1 MRWQSFFRHLFGPDL
16 GYTRVTINS
25 AHRMNNPAT
34 LLTRL
39 DIDAR
44 FRGVYHW
51 VADEQRLRMLQRGL
65 IVVLAVWAVNSM
77 ANTLWALIPGAPV
90 EVSKS
95 VAINPPP
102 STANASVGIETIDVS
117 SILGMSVFG
126 AVEPSEVQEL
136 APVATAVNPREGI
149 ENGARETSLALTL
162 TGIVASTADGLGS
175 AMIEARKKQELY
187 SVGDDLPA
195 NGKVT
200 LAKILPKQV
209 VIDNNGTYELITLFD
224 DNGIVGIVQSAAP
237 APTLES
243 FTETPSPV
251 AATLANQAERQRL
264 AANYREQL
272 YSDPQSLA
280 GLVSISAVQS
290 DGGLKGYRVAPGR
303 DAAQFTA
310 LGFKAGDIVTA
321 VNGYA
326 LSDPTNTVRLY
337 QLMRDATDAT
347 FEVEREG
354 SPVSISVSLSSL
366 Q

>member
-1 MRWQSFFRHLFGPDL
+1 
-16 GYTRVTINS
+16 
-25 AHRMNNPAT
+25 MNNPIS

-44 FRGVYHW
+44 LRGLYGW
-51 VADEQRLRMLQRGL
+51 LADEQRLHMLQKGL
-65 IVVLAVWAVNSM
+65 IAVLVLWAVSSM
-77 ANTLWALIPGAPV
+77 ANTVWALIPSSPV

-95 VAINPPP
+95 VVINPPP
-102 STANASVGIETIDVS
+102 STASASDGLETIDVS
-117 SILGMSVFG
+117 SILGMTVFG
-126 AVEPSEVQEL
+126 TVEPYEVQEL
-136 APVATAVNPREGI
+136 ATAASNANPREGI

-175 AMIEARKKQELY
+175 AMIEARKKQKLY

-224 DNGIVGIVQSAAP
+224 DNGIVGIVQSTAP
-237 APTLES
+237 AATPES
-243 FTETPSPV
+243 SEGTSSSMTAASET
-251 AATLANQAERQRL
+251 QAERQRL
-264 AANYREQL
+264 AANYRAQL

-310 LGFKAGDIVTA
+310 LGFRAGDIVTA

-347 FEVEREG
+347 FEIERDG

>member
-1 MRWQSFFRHLFGPDL
+1 
-16 GYTRVTINS
+16 
-25 AHRMNNPAT
+25 
-34 LLTRL
+34 
-39 DIDAR
+39 
-44 FRGVYHW
+44 
-51 VADEQRLRMLQRGL
+51 
-65 IVVLAVWAVNSM
+65 
-77 ANTLWALIPGAPV
+77 
-90 EVSKS
+90 
-95 VAINPPP
+95 
-102 STANASVGIETIDVS
+102 
-117 SILGMSVFG
+117 
-126 AVEPSEVQEL
+126 
-136 APVATAVNPREGI
+136 
-149 ENGARETSLALTL
+149 
-162 TGIVASTADGLGS
+162 
-175 AMIEARKKQELY
+175 MIEARKKQELY

-237 APTLES
+237 ATTPDSSEG
-243 FTETPSPV
+243 TPSSMT
-251 AATLANQAERQRL
+251 ATSATQAERQRL

-326 LSDPTNTVRLY
+326 LSDPTNTVR
-337 QLMRDATDAT
+337 AC
-347 FEVEREG
+347 
-354 SPVSISVSLSSL
+354 IN
-366 Q
+366 

>member
-1 MRWQSFFRHLFGPDL
+1 
-16 GYTRVTINS
+16 
-25 AHRMNNPAT
+25 MNNLAP

-44 FRGVYHW
+44 FRGLYHW
-51 VADEQRLRMLQRGL
+51 VADEQRLLILQRGL
-65 IVVLAVWAVNSM
+65 IAVLVVWAVNSM
-77 ANTLWALIPGAPV
+77 ANTVWALIPSSPV

-95 VAINPPP
+95 VVINPPP
-102 STANASVGIETIDVS
+102 PTADASGGVETIDVS

-136 APVATAVNPREGI
+136 AAVGTVANPRDGI
-149 ENGARETSLALTL
+149 ENGARETNLALTL

-237 APTLES
+237 APASDSSEGA
-243 FTETPSPV
+243 PSPV
-251 AATLANQAERQRL
+251 IATSATQAQRQRL

-303 DAAQFTA
+303 DTAQFTA

-337 QLMRDATDAT
+337 QLMRDATDAI
-347 FEVEREG
+347 FEVERDG

>member
-1 MRWQSFFRHLFGPDL
+1 MI
-16 GYTRVTINS
+16 T
-25 AHRMNNPAT
+25 PAS

-39 DIDAR
+39 DIDSK
-44 FRGVYHW
+44 FRGLYRW
-51 VADEQRLRMLQRGL
+51 VADEQRLPSIQKVLMAVL
-65 IVVLAVWAVNSM
+65 ILWAVNSL
-77 ANTLWALIPGAPV
+77 ANALWALVPGSPIK
-90 EVSKS
+90 VSQS
-95 VAINPPP
+95 VVINPPP
-102 STANASVGIETIDVS
+102 SSNATSAGSETIDVS

-126 AVEPSEVQEL
+126 AAEASEVQDL
-136 APVATAVNPREGI
+136 APVNAVATPREGI

-162 TGIVASTADGLGS
+162 TGIVASTTDGLGS

-224 DNGIVGIVQSAAP
+224 DNGIVGIVQSASSELPNRTP
-237 APTLES
+237 ALTAEVS
-243 FTETPSPV
+243 T
-251 AATLANQAERQRL
+251 NQSERQQL

-272 YSDPQSLA
+272 YSNPQSLA

-303 DAAQFTA
+303 DAEQFTA

-321 VNGYA
+321 VNGYT

-347 FEVEREG
+347 FEIERDG

>member
-1 MRWQSFFRHLFGPDL
+1 
-16 GYTRVTINS
+16 
-25 AHRMNNPAT
+25 MNNPAT
-34 LLTRL
+34 LLNRL
-39 DIDAR
+39 YIGAR
-44 FRGVYHW
+44 FRGLYRW
-51 VADEQRLRMLQRGL
+51 VADEQRLPVLQRGL
-65 IVVLAVWAVNSM
+65 IAVLVLWAVNST
-77 ANTLWALIPGAPV
+77 ANTLWALISSSPV

-95 VAINPPP
+95 VVINPPP
-102 STANASVGIETIDVS
+102 SSNAASAGSETIDVS

-126 AVEPSEVQEL
+126 AAEPSEVQDL
-136 APVATAVNPREGI
+136 APVNAVATPREGI

-162 TGIVASTADGLGS
+162 TGIVASTTDGLGS

-224 DNGIVGIVQSAAP
+224 DNGIVGIVQSASSELPNRTP
-237 APTLES
+237 ALTAEVS
-243 FTETPSPV
+243 T
-251 AATLANQAERQRL
+251 NQSERQQL

-303 DAAQFTA
+303 DAEQFTA

-347 FEVEREG
+347 FEIERDG
-354 SPVSISVSLSSL
+354 SPGSISVSLSSL

>member
-1 MRWQSFFRHLFGPDL
+1 MITPVS
-16 GYTRVTINS
+16 
-25 AHRMNNPAT
+25 

-39 DIDAR
+39 DIDSR
-44 FRGVYHW
+44 FRGFYRW
-51 VADEQRLRMLQRGL
+51 AADEQRLPTIQKAL
-65 IVVLAVWAVNSM
+65 IAFLILWAVNSL
-77 ANTLWALIPGAPV
+77 ANALWVLVPGSPIS
-90 EVSKS
+90 VSQS
-95 VAINPPP
+95 VVINPPP
-102 STANASVGIETIDVS
+102 LSNATSVGSETIDVS

-126 AVEPSEVQEL
+126 AAEPSEVQDL
-136 APVATAVNPREGI
+136 VLVTAVANPREGI
-149 ENGARETSLALTL
+149 EDGARETSLALTL

-200 LAKILPKQV
+200 LSKILPKQV

-224 DNGIVGIVQSAAP
+224 DNGIVGIVQSTSSELPDRNPVLP
-237 APTLES
+237 AEAS
-243 FTETPSPV
+243 ENRS
-251 AATLANQAERQRL
+251 ERQQL

-290 DGGLKGYRVAPGR
+290 DRGLKGYRVAPGR
-303 DAAQFTA
+303 DAEQFTA

-321 VNGYA
+321 VNGYT

-337 QLMRDATDAT
+337 QLMRDAADAT
-347 FEVEREG
+347 LEIERDG
-354 SPVSISVSLSSL
+354 SPISISVSLSSL

>member
-1 MRWQSFFRHLFGPDL
+1 
-16 GYTRVTINS
+16 
-25 AHRMNNPAT
+25 MNNPAT
-34 LLTRL
+34 LLNRL
-39 DIDAR
+39 YIGAR
-44 FRGVYHW
+44 FRGLYRW
-51 VADEQRLRMLQRGL
+51 VADEQRLPVLQRGL
-65 IVVLAVWAVNSM
+65 IAVLVLWAVNST
-77 ANTLWALIPGAPV
+77 ANTLWALIPSSPV

-95 VAINPPP
+95 VVINAPP
-102 STANASVGIETIDVS
+102 SSNAASAASETIDVS

-126 AVEPSEVQEL
+126 AAEPSEVQDL
-136 APVATAVNPREGI
+136 APVNAVATPREGI

-224 DNGIVGIVQSAAP
+224 DNGIVGIVQSASSELPNRTP
-237 APTLES
+237 ALTAEVS
-243 FTETPSPV
+243 T
-251 AATLANQAERQRL
+251 NQSERQQL

-303 DAAQFTA
+303 DAEQFTA

-347 FEVEREG
+347 FEIERDG

>member
-1 MRWQSFFRHLFGPDL
+1 
-16 GYTRVTINS
+16 
-25 AHRMNNPAT
+25 MNNPAT
-34 LLTRL
+34 LLNRL
-39 DIDAR
+39 YIDAR
-44 FRGVYHW
+44 FRGLYRW
-51 VADEQRLRMLQRGL
+51 VADEQRLPVLQRGL
-65 IVVLAVWAVNSM
+65 IAVLVLWAVNST
-77 ANTLWALIPGAPV
+77 ANTLWALIPSSPV

-95 VAINPPP
+95 VVINPPP
-102 STANASVGIETIDVS
+102 SSNAASAGSETIDVS
-117 SILGMSVFG
+117 PILGMSVFG
-126 AVEPSEVQEL
+126 AAEPSEVQDL
-136 APVATAVNPREGI
+136 APVNAVATPREGI

-162 TGIVASTADGLGS
+162 TGIVASTTDGLGS

-224 DNGIVGIVQSAAP
+224 DNGIVGIVQSASSELPNRTP
-237 APTLES
+237 ALTAEVS
-243 FTETPSPV
+243 T
-251 AATLANQAERQRL
+251 NQSERQQL

-303 DAAQFTA
+303 DAEQFTA

-321 VNGYA
+321 VNGYT

-347 FEVEREG
+347 FEIERDG

>member
-1 MRWQSFFRHLFGPDL
+1 M
-16 GYTRVTINS
+16 
-25 AHRMNNPAT
+25 
-34 LLTRL
+34 
-39 DIDAR
+39 
-44 FRGVYHW
+44 
-51 VADEQRLRMLQRGL
+51 
-65 IVVLAVWAVNSM
+65 
-77 ANTLWALIPGAPV
+77 
-90 EVSKS
+90 
-95 VAINPPP
+95 
-102 STANASVGIETIDVS
+102 S

-136 APVATAVNPREGI
+136 ATVATVANPRDGI

-224 DNGIVGIVQSAAP
+224 GNGIVGIVQSAAP
-237 APTLES
+237 APSPNSSEG
-243 FTETPSPV
+243 TPSS
-251 AATLANQAERQRL
+251 ATSATQAERQRL
-264 AANYREQL
+264 ATNYREQL

-310 LGFKAGDIVTA
+310 LGFQAGDIVTA

-347 FEVEREG
+347 FEVERDG

>member
-1 MRWQSFFRHLFGPDL
+1 
-16 GYTRVTINS
+16 
-25 AHRMNNPAT
+25 MNNPAT
-34 LLTRL
+34 LLNRL
-39 DIDAR
+39 YIDAR
-44 FRGVYHW
+44 FRGLYRW
-51 VADEQRLRMLQRGL
+51 VADEQRLPVLQRGL
-65 IVVLAVWAVNSM
+65 IAVLVLWAVNST
-77 ANTLWALIPGAPV
+77 ANTLWALVPSSPV

-95 VAINPPP
+95 VVINPPP
-102 STANASVGIETIDVS
+102 SSNAASAGSETIDVS

-126 AVEPSEVQEL
+126 AAEPSEVQDL
-136 APVATAVNPREGI
+136 APVNAVASPREGI

-195 NGKVT
+195 SGKVT
-200 LAKILPKQV
+200 LAKIMPKQV

-224 DNGIVGIVQSAAP
+224 DNGIVGIVQSASSELPNRTP
-237 APTLES
+237 ALTAEVS
-243 FTETPSPV
+243 T
-251 AATLANQAERQRL
+251 NQSERQQL

-303 DAAQFTA
+303 DAEQFTA

-321 VNGYA
+321 VNGYT

-347 FEVEREG
+347 FEIERDG

>member
-1 MRWQSFFRHLFGPDL
+1 
-16 GYTRVTINS
+16 
-25 AHRMNNPAT
+25 MNNPAP

-44 FRGVYHW
+44 FRGLYRW
-51 VADEQRLRMLQRGL
+51 VADEQRLLMLQRGL
-65 IVVLAVWAVNSM
+65 IAVLVVWAVNSM
-77 ANTLWALIPGAPV
+77 ANTVWALIPSSPV

-95 VAINPPP
+95 VVINPPP
-102 STANASVGIETIDVS
+102 STADASGGVETIDVS

-126 AVEPSEVQEL
+126 AAEPSEVQDL
-136 APVATAVNPREGI
+136 APVNAVATPREGI

-200 LAKILPKQV
+200 LAKIMPKQV

-224 DNGIVGIVQSAAP
+224 DNGIVGIVQSASSELPNRTP
-237 APTLES
+237 ALTAEVS
-243 FTETPSPV
+243 T
-251 AATLANQAERQRL
+251 NQPERQQL

-303 DAAQFTA
+303 DAEQFTA

-321 VNGYA
+321 VNGYT

-347 FEVEREG
+347 FEIERDG

>member
-1 MRWQSFFRHLFGPDL
+1 
-16 GYTRVTINS
+16 
-25 AHRMNNPAT
+25 MNNPAT

-39 DIDAR
+39 DIDTR
-44 FRGVYHW
+44 FRRVFRW
-51 VADEQRLRMLQRGL
+51 VADEQRLPVLQRGL
-65 IVVLAVWAVNSM
+65 IAVLVLWAVNST
-77 ANTLWALIPGAPV
+77 ANTLWALIPSSPV

-95 VAINPPP
+95 VVINPPP
-102 STANASVGIETIDVS
+102 SSNAASAGSETMDVS

-126 AVEPSEVQEL
+126 AAEPSEVQDL
-136 APVATAVNPREGI
+136 APVNAVAAPREGI

-162 TGIVASTADGLGS
+162 TGIVASTTDGLGS

-224 DNGIVGIVQSAAP
+224 DNGIVGIVQSASSELPNRTP
-237 APTLES
+237 ALTAEVS
-243 FTETPSPV
+243 T
-251 AATLANQAERQRL
+251 NQSERQQL

-303 DAAQFTA
+303 DAEQFTA
-310 LGFKAGDIVTA
+310 LGFKSGDIVTA
-321 VNGYA
+321 VNGYT

-347 FEVEREG
+347 FEIERDG

>member
-1 MRWQSFFRHLFGPDL
+1 
-16 GYTRVTINS
+16 
-25 AHRMNNPAT
+25 MNNQAT

-39 DIDAR
+39 DIDVR
-44 FRGVYHW
+44 FRELYRW
-51 VADEQRLRMLQRGL
+51 VADEQRLPKLQIGL
-65 IVVLAVWAVNSM
+65 IAVVVLWAVNST
-77 ANTLWALIPGAPV
+77 ANTLWALIPSSPV
-90 EVSKS
+90 EVSKL
-95 VAINPPP
+95 VVINPPP
-102 STANASVGIETIDVS
+102 STADASGGVETIDVS

-136 APVATAVNPREGI
+136 ATVATVANPRDGI

-224 DNGIVGIVQSAAP
+224 GNGIVGIVQSAAP
-237 APTLES
+237 APSPNSSEG
-243 FTETPSPV
+243 TPSS
-251 AATLANQAERQRL
+251 ATSATQAERQRL
-264 AANYREQL
+264 ATNYREQL

-310 LGFKAGDIVTA
+310 LGFQAGDIVTA

-347 FEVEREG
+347 FEVERDG

>member
-1 MRWQSFFRHLFGPDL
+1 M
-16 GYTRVTINS
+16 
-25 AHRMNNPAT
+25 
-34 LLTRL
+34 
-39 DIDAR
+39 
-44 FRGVYHW
+44 
-51 VADEQRLRMLQRGL
+51 
-65 IVVLAVWAVNSM
+65 VLAVWAVNSM

-95 VAINPPP
+95 VVINPPP
-102 STANASVGIETIDVS
+102 STANASGGVETIDVS

-136 APVATAVNPREGI
+136 APVATVANPREGI

-237 APTLES
+237 ATTLDS
-243 FTETPSPV
+243 SAETPSSDSDIGDSSRATASCRQLPR
-251 AATLANQAERQRL
+251 AALQR
-264 AANYREQL
+264 
-272 YSDPQSLA
+272 P
-280 GLVSISAVQS
+280 SI
-290 DGGLKGYRVAPGR
+290 LGR
-303 DAAQFTA
+303 SCID
-310 LGFKAGDIVTA
+310 K
-321 VNGYA
+321 
-326 LSDPTNTVRLY
+326 R
-337 QLMRDATDAT
+337 R
-347 FEVEREG
+347 
-354 SPVSISVSLSSL
+354 SVGWWA
-366 Q
+366 

>member
-1 MRWQSFFRHLFGPDL
+1 
-16 GYTRVTINS
+16 
-25 AHRMNNPAT
+25 MNNPT
-34 LLTRL
+34 SLLTRL
-39 DIDAR
+39 DIDVR
-44 FRGVYHW
+44 LRGFYDW
-51 VADEQRLRMLQRGL
+51 LADEQRLPIIQKGL
-65 IVVLAVWAVNSM
+65 IAVLVLWAVSST
-77 ANTLWALIPGAPV
+77 ANTVWALIPSSPV
-90 EVSKS
+90 EASTS
-95 VAINPPP
+95 VVINPPP
-102 STANASVGIETIDVS
+102 ATASASDGVETIDVS
-117 SILGMSVFG
+117 SILGMTVFG
-126 AVEPSEVQEL
+126 AVELSEVQEL
-136 APVATAVNPREGI
+136 APVVPIANPREGI

-175 AMIEARKKQELY
+175 AMIEAREKQELY

-195 NGKVT
+195 NGKVS

-224 DNGIVGIVQSAAP
+224 DNGIVGIVQSAVP
-237 APTLES
+237 ASASELS
-243 FTETPSPV
+243 DRTPSPV
-251 AATLANQAERQRL
+251 PATSATQAERQRL
-264 AANYREQL
+264 AANYRRQL
-272 YSDPQSLA
+272 YSNPQSLA

-337 QLMRDATDAT
+337 QLMRDANDAT
-347 FEVEREG
+347 FEIDRDG
-354 SPVSISVSLSSL
+354 SPVSISVSLSSR